1 MRIGVGAFQSFP
13 EERRRPVWEHQVGL
27 GELRP
32 VGLGKPPVG
41 VGQNYGNLIHTCPT
55 GQTWVQSLNNGNGG
69 CVLIAQVSTVIP
81 TIVPPASSTQ
91 MQNAVAGDITVLP
104 CHQVSMVVFP
114 IPSRTN
120 VHSDP
125 KTVLEDLG
133 FTVTA
138 VLPDPSGGKLV
149 YATLNSGT
157 QYQSNGGDAM
167 LLVYSGEGRGPFQS
181 GEAITQGSTWGGV
194 ISWVNDDPASG
205 SGSIG
210 LSYEGGPGKFDPTSS
225 IIGYTSNAYAS
236 SIFIYGAVLV
246 SPKGNGKLGVTAFT
260 DLGAV
265 ATSSGPCEPHNCP
278 TGTFWNGNACVHLAP
293 IKACP
298 AGYSFSATQ
307 YMQTGNGCVPPPAP
321 TPPYRVGPGFG
332 PVKFGGG
339 GTPSTGATG
348 PTGGPVTTT
357 KQTTTTTTTTTTQA
371 PAAPSTGMSTGAIV
385 AIGVV
390 AVAAIGGLGY
400 LMYEQKR
407 KHAALPAVPAAP
419 APPTAPV
426 TSERMASPFEPLT
439 RNPRKRRRIH
449 RRR

>member
-13 EERRRPVWEHQVGL
+13 EERRRPFEERQVGL
-27 GELRP
+27 GELRS

-41 VGQNYGNLIHTCPT
+41 VGQSLIHTCPS
-55 GQTWVQSLNNGNGG
+55 GQSWSNQANGGNGG
-69 CVLIAQVSTVIP
+69 CVLIAQTVQVIP
-81 TIVPPASSTQ
+81 TIVPPASVTQ

-114 IPSRTN
+114 IPSGTN
-120 VHSDP
+120 VQSDP

-138 VLPDPSGGKLV
+138 VIPDPSGGKLV
-149 YATLNSGT
+149 FATLNSST

-194 ISWVNDDPASG
+194 VSWVNDDPVSG

-210 LSYEGGPGKFDPTSS
+210 LSYEGGPGGFDPTSS

-236 SIFIYGAVLV
+236 PIFIYGAVLV
-246 SPKGNGKLGVTAFT
+246 SPKGNGKLGVTSFS

-278 TGTFWNGNACVHLAP
+278 AGTRWNGNACVHILTISP
-293 IKACP
+293 CP
-298 AGYSFSATQ
+298 TGYSFSAAQ
-307 YMQTGNGCVPPPAP
+307 YMKTGNGCVPPA
-321 TPPYRVGPGFG
+321 TTLPGVFRAGGVG

-339 GTPSTGATG
+339 GTPPAGPTGATG
-348 PTGGPVTTT
+348 GTTTT

-371 PAAPSTGMSTGAIV
+371 PAASTGMSTGAIV
-385 AIGVV
+385 AIGAV

-400 LMYEQKR
+400 LMYERQK
-407 KHAALPAVPAAP
+407 KHTAALPAAPAAP
-419 APPTAPV
+419 VAPTAPA
-426 TSERMASPFEPLT
+426 TSERMASPFEPLS